1 MTNIITQEDSY
12 IVYGGTGCANCK
24 QAVKLL
30 NQQEKQL
37 VYKSYPDDY
46 SLEELADLVGQ
57 QTRSIPQIFKVG
69 EGNQLEYIGGLME
82 LVKSLKS

>member
-1 MTNIITQEDSY
+1 MVTNIITQESSY
-12 IVYGGTGCANCK
+12 IIFGGEGCSNCK

-30 NQQEKQL
+30 NQQEKQFI
-37 VYKSYPDDY
+37 YKSYPDDY

-69 EGNQLEYIGGLME
+69 EGNKLEYIGGLME
-82 LVKSLKS
+82 LVKSLK